1 MIITIANEEFYKK
14 LKSFVL
20 WEAFKHTKGEKVTF
34 AAFDLTD
41 DQSYIFGRVCVEL
54 TLRHLGSKT
63 NCNDGIR
70 VIVDK
75 IINQEDQLI
84 NGIRKNTNKL

>member
-1 MIITIANEEFYKK
+1 MMNAITNDEFFEK

-20 WEAFKHTKGEKVTF
+20 WEAFKHSKGEKITF
-34 AAFDLTD
+34 ASFDLTD
-41 DQSYIFGRVCVEL
+41 DQSYFFGRVCAEL
-54 TLRHLGSKT
+54 CLRHLGSKT

-70 VIVDK
+70 NIVDK

-84 NGIRKNTNKL
+84 NGIRKNTNKR